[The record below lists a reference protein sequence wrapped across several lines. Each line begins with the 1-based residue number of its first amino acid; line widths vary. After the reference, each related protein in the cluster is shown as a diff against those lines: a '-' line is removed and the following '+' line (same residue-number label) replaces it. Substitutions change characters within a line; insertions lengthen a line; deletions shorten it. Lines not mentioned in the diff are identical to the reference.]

1 MTRREHPPRSLDL
14 FKAASPA
21 PSPPAAQPSPVL
33 LPDNLGASLVVLSD
47 REFDRLLQAV
57 EREAVRRGRNE
68 RRSTPSEAPIEK
80 AKPRRAA
87 RSAGHPPL
95 TATQAN
101 LVRAAF
107 KAGVKPTA
115 IARQFGL
122 SMAAINAVL
131 NSQET

>member
-1 MTRREHPPRSLDL
+1 M
-14 FKAASPA
+14 
-21 PSPPAAQPSPVL
+21 L
-33 LPDNLGASLVVLSD
+33 LPDNLEASLVVLSD
-47 REFDRLLQAV
+47 REFNRLLQAV
-57 EREAVRRGRNE
+57 EREAVRRGRHE
-68 RRSTPSEAPIEK
+68 RRSTPSEAPVEK

-115 IARQFGL
+115 IARQFGF
-122 SMAAINAVL
+122 SQAVVSDAL
-131 NSQET
+131 KTEE